1 MQEIHKNVCVCV
13 LGHFSHVQLFAAVWT
28 AARQAPLSIGLSR
41 QEYWSGLSCPPAG
54 ALPHPGKSSTSPALA
69 GRFFT
74 ASVTWEAP
82 HKNVPNSNIHNSCQ
96 WKQCSCPLIEDWGTA
111 LVI

>member
-41 QEYWSGLSCPPAG
+41 QEYWSGLSCPPPAD
-54 ALPHPGKSSTSPALA
+54 LPQPGVELMSPALHA
-69 GRFFT
+69 D
-74 ASVTWEAP
+74 SL
-82 HKNVPNSNIHNSCQ
+82 
-96 WKQCSCPLIEDWGTA
+96 PLSHWGN
-111 LVI
+111 LF